1 MWKHHHQS
9 KVPCQNV
16 EEGLSPS
23 TKFTTAATI
32 QSSSSSSVAR
42 PQPTYSQ
49 EISSATPAVTE
60 ESSNISSTTGA
71 VGDLLM
77 EQDIMPKDLNSLRT
91 WPVSHP
97 SRGQVRSCIEF
108 SQSPMLPTGAASSTN
123 TATITSSITAT
134 NLSAS
139 AYPTSSGNAMNAGST
154 PPASSLLAEVVE
166 GLVSDG
172 HSAIKQSFANFTS
185 VSVDHGVGSRSNSSR
200 GIPHSSASSHDL
212 LGAAT
217 SGSRSSSRNSFLS
230 LREGT
235 SSTLPRQS
243 QSSHNTYQSQRA
255 ISISSSNPFLD
266 LNLVDFADLQE
277 IDGGEDGEGDDE
289 DEVDDNMNTPSGR
302 EALNSMAAS
311 CDESCASG
319 ASGMSS
325 NMEADSLE
333 DLHRQQDQEF
343 QDLLEDFAEQQFE
356 LEQRKPP
363 CPSHTSLSLSS
374 LVSGDGDTTS
384 ESSCGT
390 LSEVFDSL
398 SRFSQHCLVSMEEAL
413 TISSPLYQHHTQSSS
428 FTTTPTA
435 ERGDFEFSFDYEPP
449 PSMGSVKGMTG
460 VVGASSSQQH
470 EQHQQNAALFST
482 AHAQQVIYENQEAI
496 DRQRERDLMH
506 VIPRRRLSSLLD
518 SSRQSLEGSSSTSGA
533 VTGSCGAGVSVGH
546 PLTKEGVCASGGHYV
561 NDDLRAQ
568 RVRDWS
574 AHGEHSMISGSSGI
588 ASCGGGGDTGDA
600 PSNATS
606 TDSSAKNSTG
616 KCNYDSGSGS
626 SGNKR
631 QYANKGNDKTATTWT
646 TMSGVPTVSAINSGG
661 GGETESGSTSGS
673 KSNRERGV
681 EQNENSTIAIAS
693 GGGAGEGDGDSC
705 DATKTTVL
713 SPIDIGFD
721 FDLFVTGLGFRNVSG
736 TGSGS
741 GRVSTAVKTDDV
753 GATET
758 SSSSSAATAACLVA
772 AAIGDDST
780 SNVLGTIEN
789 SLLLRAAAAAAVSVV
804 QGESGQVLVTPMDWQ
819 ERCVELEFALQRFGE
834 QAARVRL
841 LLRDKVRINF
851 LFMCFL
857 AVFIYPLLCLCFME
871 LSFVLPHHPHP
882 YSTYIRDPHNTC
894 IS

>member
-1 MWKHHHQS
+1 MWKQHHQS
-9 KVPCQNV
+9 KAPCQNV
-16 EEGLSPS
+16 EEGLSLS
-23 TKFTTAATI
+23 TEFTTAATI
-32 QSSSSSSVAR
+32 QSSVAR
-42 PQPTYSQ
+42 PQPSNSQ
-49 EISSATPAVTE
+49 EISSATTAAVRE
-60 ESSNISSTTGA
+60 ESDNISSTTGV

-77 EQDIMPKDLNSLRT
+77 EQDITPKDLNSLRT
-91 WPVSHP
+91 WPVSHS

-108 SQSPMLPTGAASSTN
+108 SQSPMLPTGASSSTN
-123 TATITSSITAT
+123 TTAPTITSSITT
-134 NLSAS
+134 SNLSSS
-139 AYPTSSGNAMNAGST
+139 ACPTNSGNAMNAGST
-154 PPASSLLAEVVE
+154 PPSSSLLAEVVE

-172 HSAIKQSFANFTS
+172 HSVIKQSFANFTS
-185 VSVDHGVGSRSNSSR
+185 VSVDHAVGSRSDSSR
-200 GIPHSSASSHDL
+200 GIPHSSVSSHDL

-243 QSSHNTYQSQRA
+243 QSFHNQHQRA

-277 IDGGEDGEGDDE
+277 IDGGEGGEGDDE
-289 DEVDDNMNTPSGR
+289 DEIDDNLNTPSGR
-302 EALNSMAAS
+302 EVLNSLAAS

-343 QDLLEDFAEQQFE
+343 QDLLEDFAEQQYE

-413 TISSPLYQHHTQSSS
+413 TISSPLYHHHTQSSS

-449 PSMGSVKGMTG
+449 PSMGSIKGMTG
-460 VVGASSSQQH
+460 VVGASSSQQQ
-470 EQHQQNAALFST
+470 EQHQQNAALFSS

-506 VIPRRRLSSLLD
+506 VIPRRRLSSMVD
-518 SSRQSLEGSSSTSGA
+518 SSRKSLEGSSSTSGA
-533 VTGSCGAGVSVGH
+533 VTASCGAGVSGGH
-546 PLTKEGVCASGGHYV
+546 PLTKEGVCAGGGHYV

-574 AHGEHSMISGSSGI
+574 AHGEHSMNSVSSGI
-588 ASCGGGGDTGDA
+588 ASCGGGRDMGDV
-600 PSNATS
+600 PSNSTS
-606 TDSSAKNSTG
+606 IDSSVKNSTG
-616 KCNYDSGSGS
+616 KSNYDSGSGS

-631 QYANKGNDKTATTWT
+631 QHANKGNDKTATTWT
-646 TMSGVPTVSAINSGG
+646 TMSGVPTVSAINAGG
-661 GGETESGSTSGS
+661 GGDEIENGSAAGS
-673 KSNRERGV
+673 KSNGGRGV

-693 GGGAGEGDGDSC
+693 RGGASEGDGDSC
-705 DATKTTVL
+705 DASKTTVL

-721 FDLFVTGLGFRNVSG
+721 FDLFVTGLGFRNVSS

-741 GRVSTAVKTDDV
+741 SCVPTAVKTDDV
-753 GATET
+753 GATEQS
-758 SSSSSAATAACLVA
+758 SSSSSADTAACLVA

-780 SNVLGTIEN
+780 STVLGTIEN

-851 LFMCFL
+851 FC
-857 AVFIYPLLCLCFME
+857 V
-871 LSFVLPHHPHP
+871 LSRSFYLP
-882 YSTYIRDPHNTC
+882 ST
-894 IS
+894 